1 MNPLEFLAVVLPSPD
16 NGLYCAAELSTKK
29 KEHRYVENLEDI
41 YPAVDNWVEAQQDVY
56 FALATFETS
65 GKRTAENSR
74 FIRSLFIDMDGYASK
89 KQAALALGAFLAD
102 TGLDALG
109 APWIVASGGGLHCY
123 WPFTEDIDVAVW
135 KPTAENLKR
144 LCKQQKLNIDMTV
157 TADAARVLR
166 IPNTFN
172 FKKNKEDG
180 SWKYGEPKQVKLL
193 AEGDRFNFETISQA
207 IAAKLTTLAPVSA
220 TSALSL
226 PGKRPDAAPTVPTTM
241 AGAKLFENSTTKF
254 GTIFLKTKNGTGCA
268 QLKHFVENAED
279 DGMEPLWRG
288 WLSIAQKCS
297 DGERAAVWLSG
308 LHPYDEVRMREKQA
322 QIKGPYP
329 CVKFESENP
338 GICNGCQHFG
348 KITNPLALGREIE
361 VDVAEKEIE
370 IVIPSESPSIA
381 PEIKKLLR
389 PTPPRGFGYG
399 SKGGVFSEKS
409 MEDADGKTTKKQ
421 VMLLP
426 YDLFVVDILNSGGEH
441 TVHMLA
447 LRPEGPATITIPQR
461 AVVSKDETVKALA
474 QQNIIAAFGAGND
487 KNLFEYVRACVEQ
500 ASTGKAAVK
509 VPSNYGWQEDDTY
522 VFAGKIYS
530 KTAAPFSVPM
540 AGLENIVANTKP
552 TGTIEAWRAFINLL
566 IHKKMYAHL
575 AVMLAGAGAPL
586 MRFTG
591 IYGMTYHCGSTE
603 SGTGKTLALEAAASV
618 WGHPTHYRTGKGT
631 SPVAMQQRLGLLNS
645 NPLITDEITSKNRNN
660 FEWFPEFLLD
670 MTEGRGKERMESG
683 SNKERLN
690 LSTWMTVAIMSSNT
704 HAVDM
709 LTGGRNHASEGEL
722 RRLLE
727 FIMDQPLKWEPHE
740 IEIVKSLQH
749 NYAVAGHM
757 LVEYMAKNV
766 ELLKTM
772 VPEIVSNMYK
782 EFDATNDERFWMAGI
797 AELVG
802 AGILMSN
809 THAGIIDI
817 PMGKIIEFLHGIV
830 TGMRNNIKGNA
841 RSAEDVLNAYTR
853 EHYGHF
859 IVIRHIEG
867 NRVLAELGNGK
878 EVDDSTTRSRIMG
891 RIEHG
896 ATPGYID
903 YFIEQSMLK
912 ACCANMSFGYAD
924 FKRQLGALF
933 KVSEISKKDMT
944 AKTRGPQM
952 RVAVLKI
959 SRLITEK
966 DNELLN
972 SVSVGKD

>member
-1 MNPLEFLAVVLPSPD
+1 MTPLEFLAVVLPSPT
-16 NGLYCAAELSTKK
+16 NGLYCAVELSTKK
-29 KEHRYVENLEDI
+29 KEHLYVENLEDI
-41 YPAVDNWVEAQQDVY
+41 YPSVTNWVTDSKNA
-56 FALATFETS
+56 FIALSTFEVA
-65 GKRTAENSR
+65 GKRTAENAR
-74 FIRSLFIDMDGYASK
+74 FIKSLFIDMDGYASK
-89 KQAALALGAFLAD
+89 KQAALALGAFLAA
-102 TGLDALG
+102 TGLDSLG
-109 APWIVASGGGLHCY
+109 APWIVGSGGGLHCY
-123 WPFTEDIDVAVW
+123 WPFTQDVEVSVW
-135 KPTAENLKR
+135 KPMAENFKR
-144 LCKQQKLNIDMTV
+144 LCKQHKLNIDMTV

-166 IPNTFN
+166 IPETTN
-172 FKKNKEDG
+172 FKEKYPTPRPVVLLTEG
-180 SWKYGEPKQVKLL
+180 SKFDFDVLS
-193 AEGDRFNFETISQA
+193 DA
-207 IAAKLTTLAPVSA
+207 IADKLDVAPVAAQSA
-220 TSALSL
+220 FNL
-226 PGKRPDAAPTVPTTM
+226 PGKRPDAAPVVPATM
-241 AGAKLFENSTTKF
+241 AGAKLFENSITKF
-254 GTIFLKTKNGTGCA
+254 SNVYKKTKAGTGCA
-268 QLKHFVENAED
+268 QLKHYIENAED

-288 WLSIAQKCS
+288 WLSITAKCEDNEKAS
-297 DGERAAVWLSG
+297 IWLSE
-308 LHPYDEVRMREKQA
+308 LHPYPVTRMREKQA

-329 CVKFESENP
+329 CVKFDSENP
-338 GICNGCQHFG
+338 GLCTGCAHFG
-348 KITNPLALGREIE
+348 KITNPLALGREIA
-361 VDVAEKEIE
+361 VDTQEKEIE

-381 PEIKKLLR
+381 PEVKKLLR

-409 MEDADGKTTKKQ
+409 MEDADGNTSKKQ

-426 YDLFVVDILNSGGEH
+426 YDLFVVDILNNGGEH
-441 TVHMLA
+441 IVHMLA

-500 ASTGKAAVK
+500 SSTNKAAVK

-530 KTAAPFSVPM
+530 KSAPPISVPM
-540 AGLENIVANTKP
+540 PGLENIVANTKP
-552 TGTIEAWRAFINLL
+552 TGSIEAWRAFINLL

-709 LTGGRNHASEGEL
+709 LTGGRTHSSEGEM

-727 FIMDQPLKWEPHE
+727 FIMDQPLTWEPHE

-766 ELLKTM
+766 DMLKTL
-772 VPEIVSNMYK
+772 VPDIVTNMYK
-782 EFDATNDERFWMAGI
+782 EFDATNDERFWMAGL

-802 AGILMSN
+802 AGVLLSKE
-809 THAGIIDI
+809 HAGVVDI
-817 PMGKIIEFLHGIV
+817 PMGKIIEFLHGII

-841 RSAEDVLNAYTR
+841 RSAEDVLNTYTR
-853 EHYGHF
+853 DHYGSF

-867 NRVLAELGNGK
+867 NRVLAELGSGK
-878 EVDDSTTRSRIMG
+878 EVDDSTTRARIMG

-896 ATPGYID
+896 TTPGYID

-924 FKRQLGALF
+924 FKRQLGAMF
-933 KVSEISKKDMT
+933 KVTEISKKDMT

-966 DNELLN
+966 DNDLLN
-972 SVSVGKD
+972 SVPVGQD

>member
-1 MNPLEFLAVVLPSPD
+1 MTPLEFLAVVLPSPT

-29 KEHRYVENLEDI
+29 KEHLYVENLEDI
-41 YPAVDNWVEAQQDVY
+41 YPSVTNWVDNRKNA
-56 FALATFETS
+56 FIALSTFENA
-65 GKRTAENSR
+65 GKRTAENAR
-74 FIRSLFIDMDGYASK
+74 FIKSLFIDMDGYASK

-109 APWIVASGGGLHCY
+109 APWIVGSGGGLHCY
-123 WPFTEDIDVAVW
+123 WPFTQDIEVAIW
-135 KPTAENLKR
+135 KPMAENFKR

-166 IPNTFN
+166 IPETMN
-172 FKKNKEDG
+172 FKEKYPEPRPVVLLTEG
-180 SWKYGEPKQVKLL
+180 SLFDFDALG
-193 AEGDRFNFETISQA
+193 TA
-207 IAAKLTTLAPVSA
+207 IADKLNIAPVSA
-220 TSALSL
+220 QSALNL
-226 PGKRPDAAPTVPTTM
+226 PGKRPDAAPAVPTTM
-241 AGAKLFENSTTKF
+241 AGAKLFENSITKF
-254 GTIFLKTKNGTGCA
+254 SNVYRKTKAGTGCA
-268 QLKHFVENAED
+268 QLKHFIENAED

-288 WLSIAQKCS
+288 WLSITAKCE
-297 DGERAAVWLSG
+297 DGDRASVWLSG
-308 LHPYDEVRMREKQA
+308 LHPYPESRMREKQA

-329 CVKFESENP
+329 CVKFDSENP
-338 GICNGCQHFG
+338 GICTGCAHFG
-348 KITNPLALGREIE
+348 KITNPLALGREIA
-361 VDVAEKEIE
+361 VDTQEKEIE

-381 PEIKKLLR
+381 PEVKKLLR

-399 SKGGVFSEKS
+399 TKGGVFSEKS
-409 MEDADGKTTKKQ
+409 MEDADGNTSKKQ

-426 YDLFVVDILNSGGEH
+426 YDLFVVDILNNGGEH
-441 TVHMLA
+441 IVHMLA

-500 ASTGKAAVK
+500 SSTNKAAVK

-530 KTAAPFSVPM
+530 KSAPPISVPM
-540 AGLENIVANTKP
+540 PGLENIVANTKP
-552 TGTIEAWRAFINLL
+552 TGSIEAWRAFINLL

-709 LTGGRNHASEGEL
+709 LTGGRTHSSEGEM

-727 FIMDQPLKWEPHE
+727 FIMDQPLTWEPHE

-749 NYAVAGHM
+749 NYAIAGHM

-766 ELLKTM
+766 DMLKTL
-772 VPEIVSNMYK
+772 VPEIVTNMYK
-782 EFDATNDERFWMAGI
+782 EFEATNDERFWMAGL

-802 AGILMSN
+802 AGVLMSKE
-809 THAGIIDI
+809 HAGVIDI
-817 PMGKIIEFLHGIV
+817 PMGKIIEFLHGII

-841 RSAEDVLNAYTR
+841 RSAEDVLNTYTR
-853 EHYGHF
+853 DHYGSF

-867 NRVLAELGNGK
+867 NRVLAELGSGK
-878 EVDDSTTRSRIMG
+878 EVDDSTTRARIMG

-896 ATPGYID
+896 TTPGYID

-924 FKRQLGALF
+924 FKRQLGAMF
-933 KVSEISKKDMT
+933 KVTEISKKDMT

-972 SVSVGKD
+972 SVPVGQD

>member
-1 MNPLEFLAVVLPSPD
+1 MTPLEFLAVVLPSPAT
-16 NGLYCAAELSTKK
+16 GLYCAAELSTKK
-29 KEHRYVENLEDI
+29 KEHIYVNNLEDI
-41 YPAVDNWVEAQQDVY
+41 YPSVTEWVAASKNA
-56 FALATFETS
+56 FIALSTFEVA

-74 FIRSLFIDMDGYASK
+74 FIKSLFIDMDGYASK

-102 TGLDALG
+102 TGLDSLG
-109 APWIVASGGGLHCY
+109 APWIVGSGGGLHCY
-123 WPFTEDIDVAVW
+123 WPFTQDVEVAVW
-135 KPTAENLKR
+135 KPMAENFKR

-166 IPNTFN
+166 IPETMN
-172 FKKNKEDG
+172 FKE
-180 SWKYGEPKQVKLL
+180 KYPEPRPVKLL
-193 AEGDRFNFETISQA
+193 TEGSVFDFDILSTA
-207 IAAKLTTLAPVSA
+207 IADKLLAAPIA
-220 TSALSL
+220 AQNAFNL
-226 PGKRPDAAPTVPTTM
+226 PGKRPEAAPAVPATM
-241 AGAKLFENSTTKF
+241 AGVKLFENSMTKF
-254 GTIFLKTKNGTGCA
+254 GNIYKKTKAGTGCA
-268 QLKHFVENAED
+268 QLKHFIENAEE
-279 DGMEPLWRG
+279 DGIEPQWRG
-288 WLSIAQKCS
+288 WLSITAKCE
-297 DGERAAVWLSG
+297 DGEKASVWLSG
-308 LHPYDEVRMREKQA
+308 LHPYPLERMREKQA

-329 CVKFESENP
+329 CVKFDSENP
-338 GICNGCQHFG
+338 GVCTGCSHFG
-348 KITNPLALGREIE
+348 KITNPLALGREIAVE
-361 VDVAEKEIE
+361 TAEKEIE
-370 IVIPSESPSIA
+370 IIIPSESPSIA
-381 PEIKKLLR
+381 PEVKKMLR

-409 MEDADGKTTKKQ
+409 MEDADGNTSKKQ

-426 YDLFVVDILNSGGEH
+426 YDLFVVDILNNNGEH
-441 TVHMLA
+441 IVHLLA
-447 LRPEGPATITIPQR
+447 LRPEGPVTITIPQK
-461 AVVSKDETVKALA
+461 AVVSKDETVKSLA
-474 QQNIIAAFGAGND
+474 QQNVIASFGAGND
-487 KNLFEYVRACVEQ
+487 KNLFEYIRACVEQ
-500 ASTGKAAVK
+500 SSTGKAAVK

-530 KTAAPFSVPM
+530 KSAPPITVPM
-540 AGLENIVANTKP
+540 PGLENIVVNTKP
-552 TGTIEAWRAFINLL
+552 TGTIEAWRAFVNLL

-575 AVMLAGAGAPL
+575 AVLLAGAGAPL

-591 IYGMTYHCGSTE
+591 IYGMTYHCGSTQ

-618 WGHPTHYRTGKGT
+618 WGHPTHYRTGKST

-709 LTGGRNHASEGEL
+709 LTGGRTHASEGEL

-727 FIMDQPLKWEPHE
+727 FVMDQPLKWEQHE
-740 IEIVKSLQH
+740 IEVVKSLQH

-757 LVEYMAKNV
+757 LVEYMAKHV
-766 ELLKTM
+766 DTLKTL
-772 VPEIVSNMYK
+772 VPEIVDNMYK
-782 EFDATNDERFWMAGI
+782 EFNATNDERFWMAGL
-797 AELVG
+797 AEMIG
-802 AGILMSN
+802 AGILMSKE
-809 THAGIIDI
+809 HAGVIDI
-817 PMGKIIEFLHGIV
+817 PMGKIIEYMHTIL

-841 RSAEDVLNAYTR
+841 RSAEDVLNTYTR
-853 EHYGHF
+853 DHYGSF
-859 IVIRHIEG
+859 IVIRHVEN

-903 YFIEQSMLK
+903 YYIEQSMLK

-924 FKRQLGALF
+924 FKRQLGAEF
-933 KVSEISKKDMT
+933 KVTEITKKDMT

-966 DNELLN
+966 DNDLLN
-972 SVSVGKD
+972 SVPVGQD

>member
-1 MNPLEFLAVVLPSPD
+1 VSLLTEGSKFDFDVLS
-16 NGLYCAAELSTKK
+16 S
-29 KEHRYVENLEDI
+29 
-41 YPAVDNWVEAQQDVY
+41 
-56 FALATFETS
+56 
-65 GKRTAENSR
+65 
-74 FIRSLFIDMDGYASK
+74 
-89 KQAALALGAFLAD
+89 
-102 TGLDALG
+102 
-109 APWIVASGGGLHCY
+109 
-123 WPFTEDIDVAVW
+123 
-135 KPTAENLKR
+135 
-144 LCKQQKLNIDMTV
+144 
-157 TADAARVLR
+157 
-166 IPNTFN
+166 
-172 FKKNKEDG
+172 
-180 SWKYGEPKQVKLL
+180 
-193 AEGDRFNFETISQA
+193 A
-207 IAAKLTTLAPVSA
+207 IADKLTVAPVA
-220 TSALSL
+220 AQSALNL
-226 PGKRPDAAPTVPTTM
+226 PGKRPDAAPAVPTTM
-241 AGAKLFENSTTKF
+241 AGSKLFENTVTKF
-254 GTIFLKTKNGTGCA
+254 GNVYKKTKAGTGCA
-268 QLKHFVENAED
+268 QLKHFIENAED

-288 WLSIAQKCS
+288 WLSIAQKCEDNEKAS
-297 DGERAAVWLSG
+297 VWLSG
-308 LHPYDEVRMREKQA
+308 LHPYPITRMREKQA

-329 CVKFESENP
+329 CVKFDSENP
-338 GICNGCQHFG
+338 GLCTGCAHFG
-348 KITNPLALGREIE
+348 KITNPLALGREIT
-361 VDVAEKEIE
+361 VDTRQKEIE
-370 IVIPSESPSIA
+370 LVIPSESPSIA
-381 PEIKKLLR
+381 PEVKKLLR

-399 SKGGVFSEKS
+399 NKGGVFSEKS
-409 MEDADGKTTKKQ
+409 MEDADGNTSKKQ
-421 VMLLP
+421 VMVLP
-426 YDLFVVDILNSGGEH
+426 YDLFVVDILDNNGEH

-447 LRPEGPATITIPQR
+447 LRPEGPVSITIPQR

-500 ASTGKAAVK
+500 SSTNKVAVK
-509 VPSNYGWQEDDTY
+509 VPANYGWQADDTY

-530 KTAAPFSVPM
+530 KSAPPISVPM
-540 AGLENIVANTKP
+540 KGLENIVANTKP
-552 TGTIEAWRAFINLL
+552 TGTIEAWRAFVNLL

-575 AVMLAGAGAPL
+575 AVLLAGAGAPL

-709 LTGGRNHASEGEL
+709 LTGGRTHSSEGEM

-727 FIMDQPLKWEPHE
+727 FIMDQPLTWEPHE
-740 IEIVKSLQH
+740 IEVVKSLQH

-766 ELLKTM
+766 DLLKTL
-772 VPEIVSNMYK
+772 VPEIVTNMYK
-782 EFDATNDERFWMAGI
+782 EFEATNDERFWMAGL

-802 AGILMSN
+802 AGVLMSSA
-809 THAGIIDI
+809 HAGVIDI
-817 PMGKIIEFLHGIV
+817 PMGKIFECLHGII

-853 EHYGHF
+853 EHYGNF
-859 IVIRHIEG
+859 IVIRHVEG
-867 NRVLAELGNGK
+867 NRVLAELGSGK

-924 FKRQLGALF
+924 FKRQLGVLF

-952 RVAVLKI
+952 RVSVLKI

-966 DNELLN
+966 DHELLN
-972 SVSVGKD
+972 SVSVEQD

>member
-1 MNPLEFLAVVLPSPD
+1 MTPLEFLAVVLPSPT
-16 NGLYCAAELSTKK
+16 NGLYCAVELSTKK
-29 KEHRYVENLEDI
+29 KEHLYVENLEDI
-41 YPAVDNWVEAQQDVY
+41 YPSVTNWVTDSKNA
-56 FALATFETS
+56 FIALSTFEVA
-65 GKRTAENSR
+65 GKRTAENAR
-74 FIRSLFIDMDGYASK
+74 FIKSLFIDMDGYASK
-89 KQAALALGAFLAD
+89 KQAALALGAFLAA
-102 TGLDALG
+102 TGLDQLG
-109 APWIVASGGGLHCY
+109 APWIVGSGGGLHCY
-123 WPFTEDIDVAVW
+123 WPFTQDVEVSVW
-135 KPTAENLKR
+135 KPMAENFKR
-144 LCKQQKLNIDMTV
+144 LCKQHKLNIDMTV

-166 IPNTFN
+166 IPETTN
-172 FKKNKEDG
+172 FKEKYPTPRPVVLLTEG
-180 SWKYGEPKQVKLL
+180 SKFDFDVLS
-193 AEGDRFNFETISQA
+193 DA
-207 IAAKLTTLAPVSA
+207 IADKLEVAPVAAQSA
-220 TSALSL
+220 FNL
-226 PGKRPDAAPTVPTTM
+226 PGKRPDAAPVVPATM
-241 AGAKLFENSTTKF
+241 AGAKLFENSITKF
-254 GTIFLKTKNGTGCA
+254 SNVYKKTKAGTGCA
-268 QLKHFVENAED
+268 QLKHYIENAED

-288 WLSIAQKCS
+288 WLSITAKCEDNEKAS
-297 DGERAAVWLSG
+297 IWLSE
-308 LHPYDEVRMREKQA
+308 LHPYPVTRMREKQA

-329 CVKFESENP
+329 CVKFDSENP
-338 GICNGCQHFG
+338 GLCTGCAHFG
-348 KITNPLALGREIE
+348 KITNPLALGREIA
-361 VDVAEKEIE
+361 VDTQEKEIE

-381 PEIKKLLR
+381 PEVKKLLR

-409 MEDADGKTTKKQ
+409 MEDADGNTSKKQ

-426 YDLFVVDILNSGGEH
+426 YDLFVVDILNNGGEH
-441 TVHMLA
+441 IVHMLA

-500 ASTGKAAVK
+500 SSTNKAAVK

-530 KTAAPFSVPM
+530 KSAPPISVPM
-540 AGLENIVANTKP
+540 PGLENIVANTKP
-552 TGTIEAWRAFINLL
+552 TGSIEAWRAFINLL

-709 LTGGRNHASEGEL
+709 LTGGRTHSSEGEM

-727 FIMDQPLKWEPHE
+727 FIMDQPLTWEPHE

-766 ELLKTM
+766 DMLKTL
-772 VPEIVSNMYK
+772 VPEIVTNMYK
-782 EFDATNDERFWMAGI
+782 EFDATNDERFWMAGL

-802 AGILMSN
+802 AGVLLSKE
-809 THAGIIDI
+809 HAGVVDI
-817 PMGKIIEFLHGIV
+817 PMGKIIEFLHGII

-841 RSAEDVLNAYTR
+841 RSAEDVLNTYTR
-853 EHYGHF
+853 DHYGSF

-867 NRVLAELGNGK
+867 NRVLAELGSGK
-878 EVDDSTTRSRIMG
+878 EVDDSTTRARIMG

-896 ATPGYID
+896 TTPGYID

-924 FKRQLGALF
+924 FKRQLGAMF
-933 KVSEISKKDMT
+933 KVTEISKKDMT

-966 DNELLN
+966 DNDLLN
-972 SVSVGKD
+972 SVPVGQD